1 MKSIRIRLC
10 LVILLFGCAQYT
22 WSVDKTKELKIWSDS
37 ARNSVGKEGFLPFHR
52 HHIELARALEDTVQ
66 INLAYAN
73 IVTHYYQLGNVD
85 SLKIASYDYM
95 DWCEKQHKEVTRYQT
110 WREYVQRLTEK
121 GMQEEAIAETERLR
135 SDAVKRK
142 SAYGQA
148 CSEMCIGYNHRVFSN
163 NVKLCLDYYNSAL
176 KLFEGSGYY
185 EDAYVVYLNIAQLHL
200 GRQEN
205 AEVIETLGRLE
216 RLTNLM
222 KQKGIAEN
230 YGLVLRFYQF
240 RVIATLADKGKKA
253 AQKYIDETDRY
264 YRKHSDSVLK
274 DAWYGYKILCG
285 RTLQDWKETIVYLDS
300 LSDYNYS
307 IGVCYPANHL
317 FKAQCLETMGRLDE
331 ACKAYVEYAQLNDSV
346 RTAEMAD
353 QLSKYTVQFEVNK
366 LQMEKLELSAKS
378 SRDRFIISL
387 IAGTIILIL
396 LLILTYYYMR
406 SLAMNKKLDAAG
418 KAVVR
423 ASRMKSSFIQHI
435 THEIRT
441 PLNAIVGF
449 SSLLAEGGLDEEEG
463 REYSRQI
470 NSSNIYLLD
479 LVNNVIDTADMDSQT
494 EDMPKKAVDV
504 NVCCEAS
511 MTAIRPLLKETV
523 ELQYSSQPTPL
534 MVQGS
539 PLWMERVLLILLNN
553 ANKFMDAGVIRLR
566 YEEDK
571 QQHLVRF
578 IVEDDGP
585 GIDAQYKEAIF
596 ERFYKIDN
604 FTPGTGLGLAVAH
617 QIMDLV
623 GGRIYLDTTYANG
636 ARFVVEWPV

>member
-1 MKSIRIRLC
+1 MRSIRIRLC
-10 LVILLFGCAQYT
+10 LVVLLLGCTQHT
-22 WSVDKTKELKIWSDS
+22 WSIDKAKELKIWSDS
-37 ARNSVGKEGFLPFHR
+37 VHSSIGKQGFIPLYQHYM
-52 HHIELARALEDTVQ
+52 ELARALNDAQE
-66 INLAYAN
+66 IELAYAS
-73 IVTHYYQLGNVD
+73 IVSHYYQLGDAD

-95 DWCEKQHKEVTRYQT
+95 DWCEKQHKEVPRYQI
-110 WREYVQRLTEK
+110 WRQYVQRITEK

-135 SDAVKRK
+135 LDAVKRK

-163 NVKLCLDYYNSAL
+163 NVTLCLDYYNSAL
-176 KLFEGSGYY
+176 KLFEGGGYY
-185 EDAYVVYLNIAQLHL
+185 EDAYVVYLNIVQIYL

-205 AEVIETLGRLE
+205 AKAIETLGRLE
-216 RLTNLM
+216 QLTNTM
-222 KQKGIAEN
+222 NQKKVPHN
-230 YGLVLRFYQF
+230 HGLVLRFYQF
-240 RVIATLADKGKKA
+240 RVIATLADKGKAA
-253 AQKYIDETDRY
+253 AQRYIDETDRY
-264 YRKHSDSVLK
+264 YRKHSDSVTK

-300 LSDYNYS
+300 LSDYNRS
-307 IGVCYPANHL
+307 IGACYPANHL
-317 FKAQCLETMGRLDE
+317 FKAQCLETMGKLDD
-331 ACKAYVEYAQLNDSV
+331 ACKAYLEYAQLNDSV

-366 LQMEKLELSAKS
+366 LKIDKLELSAKIA
-378 SRDRFIISL
+378 RDRFIISL
-387 IAGTIILIL
+387 IAGSIILIL

-449 SSLLAEGGLDEEEG
+449 SSLLAEGGVDEEEG

-479 LVNNVIDTADMDSQT
+479 LVNNVIDIADMDSQT
-494 EDMPKKAVDV
+494 EDMPKKVVDV
-504 NVCCEAS
+504 NACCEAS
-511 MTAIRPLLKETV
+511 MAAICPILKETV
-523 ELQYSSQPTPL
+523 ELQYSPSSTPL

-539 PLWMERVLLILLNN
+539 FLWMERVLLILLNN

-578 IVEDDGP
+578 VVEDNGP

-596 ERFYKIDN
+596 ERFYKVDS

-617 QIMDLV
+617 QIMELV
-623 GGRIYLDTTYANG
+623 GGKIYLDTTYVEG
-636 ARFVVEWPV
+636 ARFVIEWPV

>member
-1 MKSIRIRLC
+1 MKSTRIHLC
-10 LVILLFGCAQYT
+10 LVILLFGCTQYA
-22 WSVDKTKELKIWSDS
+22 WSIDRTKELNIWSDS
-37 ARNSVGKEGFLPFHR
+37 VQSSIGKEGFIPLYQR
-52 HHIELARALEDTVQ
+52 HIELARALKDTQQ
-66 INLAYAN
+66 INLAYVS
-73 IVTHYYQLGNVD
+73 IVTHYYQLGKID
-85 SLKIASYDYM
+85 SLKIASYVYM
-95 DWCEKQHKEVTRYQT
+95 DWCEKQHKEVSRYQI

-135 SDAVKRK
+135 LDAVNRK

-176 KLFEGSGYY
+176 TLFEGSGYY
-185 EDAYVVYLNIAQLHL
+185 EDAYVVYLNIVQIYL

-205 AEVIETLGRLE
+205 AEAMETLGRLE

-222 KQKGIAEN
+222 KHKGVAEN
-230 YGLVLRFYQF
+230 HGLVLRFYQF

-253 AQKYIDETDRY
+253 AQQYIDETDRY
-264 YRKHSDSVLK
+264 YRKHSDSTLK

-285 RTLQDWKETIVYLDS
+285 RTLQDWKETIAYLDS
-300 LSDYNYS
+300 LHNYNYS

-317 FKAQCLETMGRLDE
+317 LKAQCLETMGRLDE
-331 ACKAYVEYAQLNDSV
+331 ACKAYAEYAQLNDSV
-346 RTAEMAD
+346 RTAEMGD

-366 LQMEKLELSAKS
+366 LKMEKLELSAKS

-387 IAGTIILIL
+387 VAGVIILIL
-396 LLILTYYYMR
+396 LLVLTYYYMR

-418 KAVVR
+418 KAVVK

-449 SSLLAEGGLDEEEG
+449 SSLLAEGGLDEEE
-463 REYSRQI
+463 RLEYCRQI
-470 NSSNIYLLD
+470 NSSNTFLLD

-494 EDMPKKAVDV
+494 ENMPKMAVDV
-504 NVCCEAS
+504 NACCEAS
-511 MTAIRPLLKETV
+511 IVAIRPLLKETV
-523 ELQYSSQPTPL
+523 ELQYSPQSAPL
-534 MVQGS
+534 MVQGIS
-539 PLWMERVLLILLNN
+539 LWMERVLIILLNN
-553 ANKFMDAGVIRLR
+553 ANKFMNAGVIRLK

-571 QQHLVRF
+571 QQHLIRF
-578 IVEDDGP
+578 IVEDSGP
-585 GIDAQYKEAIF
+585 GIDAQYKSAIF
-596 ERFYKIDN
+596 ERFHKIDS

-623 GGRIYLDTTYANG
+623 GGKIYLDTTYVNG